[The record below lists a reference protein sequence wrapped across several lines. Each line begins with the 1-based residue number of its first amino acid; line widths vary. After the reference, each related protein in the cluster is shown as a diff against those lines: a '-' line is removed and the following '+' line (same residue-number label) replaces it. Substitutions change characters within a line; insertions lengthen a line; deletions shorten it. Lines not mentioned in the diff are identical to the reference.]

1 MSIDA
6 VSIDVVSID
15 AASTDVTSI
24 DATSI
29 DAVSIDA
36 VSTDT
41 ASIDTASIGAVSTD
55 VANINAVSIR
65 ARRSFLPLDAEN
77 QLYGAVVGAENVIKD
92 VGGYDMILEVVGDE
106 EIVDAPADVPFAGA
120 HAV

>member
-1 MSIDA
+1 MSIDAVSIDA

-29 DAVSIDA
+29 D
-36 VSTDT
+36 
-41 ASIDTASIGAVSTD
+41 AVSTD

-92 VGGYDMILEVVGDE
+92 VGGYDMVLEVVGDE
-106 EIVDAPADVPFAGA
+106 EVVDAPADVPFAGA